1 MWILS
6 RHYAQKNFSVIEGKR
21 HDQRGLGKNHI
32 WSQPRFSMHTVTL
45 VLWHLGKLES
55 LPYNLDALIWNDRAD
70 LINRMILNLIPG
82 SLVILLEI
90 QIKFRIPSE
99 INIFSSTSFV
109 LKYESQLDLR
119 GSKLKRIQCQ
129 RSLVKALMH
138 LCYRLKG
145 NSLS

>member
-1 MWILS
+1 
-6 RHYAQKNFSVIEGKR
+6 
-21 HDQRGLGKNHI
+21 
-32 WSQPRFSMHTVTL
+32 MHTVTL